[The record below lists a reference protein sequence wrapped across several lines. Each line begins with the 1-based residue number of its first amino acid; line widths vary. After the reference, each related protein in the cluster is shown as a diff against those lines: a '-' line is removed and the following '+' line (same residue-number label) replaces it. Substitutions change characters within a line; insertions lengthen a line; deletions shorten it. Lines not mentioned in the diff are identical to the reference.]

1 MRTLGFLLLAAG
13 IAAYSFREHFTGG
26 LVNLPYIV
34 GALGVA
40 LFLLGTMKSIS
51 GGTIDMTETPRVP
64 PDRRV
69 EIQEGLAAEFSPV
82 AANLNQA
89 LAPVMDQ
96 VLELVRNNR
105 LIEAIK
111 VVREATGLGLKES
124 KDLVDNLKRR
134 L

>member
-13 IAAYSFREHFTGG
+13 IAAYFIRENFTGG
-26 LVNLPYIV
+26 LANLPFVV
-34 GALGVA
+34 GALGMA
-40 LFLLGTMKSIS
+40 LFLLGTMKAIS
-51 GGTIDMTETPRVP
+51 GGTVDMTETPRVP

-96 VLELVRNNR
+96 VLELVRKNQ

-111 VVREATGLGLKES
+111 LVRGATGLGLKES

-134 L
+134 V

>member
-13 IAAYSFREHFTGG
+13 IAAYSLRENLAGG
-26 LVNLPYIV
+26 LANLPYIV
-34 GALGVA
+34 GALGLA
-40 LFLLGTMKSIS
+40 FFLLGTMKAIS

-64 PDRRV
+64 PERRV

-96 VLELVRNNR
+96 VLELVRKNQ

-111 VVREATGLGLKES
+111 LVRGATGLGLKES
-124 KDLVDNLKRR
+124 KELVENLKRR
-134 L
+134 V

>member
-13 IAAYSFREHFTGG
+13 IAAYSLREHLTGG
-26 LVNLPYIV
+26 LVNLPYLV

-64 PDRRV
+64 PERRV

-89 LAPVMDQ
+89 LAPVMEE
-96 VLELVRNNR
+96 VLELVRNNQ

-111 VVREATGLGLKES
+111 VVRGATGLGLKES
-124 KDLVDNLKRR
+124 KDLVDNLKPR